1 MIGNINYNDYQNIIT
16 ELTTSKDIIK
26 ILVNSYRSMQED
38 STNREMDDFIL
49 TLENYIKY
57 LNKTLKMNI
66 DADKFIQENSN

>member
-26 ILVNSYRSMQED
+26 ILVNTYRSIQED

-49 TLENYIKY
+49 TLENYIRY

>member
-26 ILVNSYRSMQED
+26 ILVNSYKSMQED

-49 TLENYIKY
+49 TLENYIRY